1 MSPTPFPVKRP
12 EDAHCLVFQIAMAHW
27 PALICT
33 IALIFAMGP
42 GKLLGSSLPYPDE
55 IQNPHIV
62 SSQLQFGS
70 FGAEPGALNES
81 FGICVSAAGDIYI
94 ADTFNHRVQVFN
106 KAGKPLCTW
115 GEAGSAPGQF
125 VAPRAIAVSSKG
137 EVFVADTG
145 NDRIQV
151 FDKLGTLLRRWG
163 SFGDQAGEFKEPSG
177 IAVDANR
184 VYVVDQANERLQVFN
199 LDGTPIL
206 ELGKYG
212 DRPGEFNQPSD
223 VTVDGEANFYVA
235 DSFNDRIQMF
245 DPLGRPLRSWGSSG
259 SHNGLLA
266 TPTGL
271 SYGDGKIYVADSVN
285 HRIQVFDPEGG
296 FLFQWGRHPYPAHA
310 GSGMLHY
317 PSRIAVAPKDDFAV
331 VLEPSEYRCQSFG
344 TQTVQ
349 RAENVNGFVWWQQ
362 PEGLHF
368 GACIQC
374 KGPLVTIS
382 EPDTQSVLVFD
393 DSAESPKLITKLGG
407 HGKEPG
413 QLIFPSGI
421 EIGQDS
427 SEIYVAD
434 SGNYRLEEF
443 ALQRSSSTGSFLTK
457 VSSFVRAMDFRK
469 MGRFD
474 GEPKFGAI
482 VKPGAIKRDSQGN
495 TFIADPNNAR
505 IVVLDK
511 EMNLIRSWGG
521 WGDKEGQFKMPSDLA
536 FSGDEKIL
544 YVTDPY
550 NFRVQAFDKDGAFLF
565 GWGSP
570 GTEPGQFL
578 YPSSVCVGTDGSVF
592 VSDSAANRIDKFD
605 QRGRAIKQWGAWG
618 TAAGEFYMPGGIG
631 QDEKGRIIVV
641 DLGNDRVEMFSPD
654 GEFIRMFAV
663 GELPHT
669 TAHTHGSQ
677 AELMRARSDQSER
690 MARLGSPPAAGM
702 SFLSNAGAYEVKYL
716 AAPTPIPLNERFDLQ
731 FSLRERSGQTVK
743 PGTTVQVDAG
753 MPEHHHGMNLK
764 PTVKVNSDGTYTAS
778 GLLFHMP
785 GLWQIY
791 FDISRQGATER
802 AQSDV
807 TLD

>member
-1 MSPTPFPVKRP
+1 MSPSPCPAKRP
-12 EDAHCLVFQIAMAHW
+12 EKVGCVVLHTAPVHLF
-27 PALICT
+27 PLIWA
-33 IALIFAMGP
+33 IALTFAMGSNQ
-42 GKLLGSSLPYPDE
+42 LFGSSPPYPDE

-62 SSQLQFGS
+62 SSQLQFGT
-70 FGAEPGALNES
+70 FGAEPGELNEPL
-81 FGICVSAAGDIYI
+81 GVCVSAAGDIYV

-106 KAGKPLCTW
+106 KAGEPLCTW

-125 VAPRAIAVSSKG
+125 VAPRAIAVSLKG

-151 FDKLGTLLRRWG
+151 FDRLGTLLRQWG
-163 SFGDQAGEFKEPSG
+163 SFGDKVGEFKEPSG

-184 VYVVDQANERLQVFN
+184 VYVVDQANERLQVFDLN
-199 LDGTPIL
+199 GKPMFQ
-206 ELGKYG
+206 LGNYG
-212 DRPGEFNQPSD
+212 DRPGEFNHPSD
-223 VTVDGEANFYVA
+223 VTVDGDANFYVA
-235 DSFNDRIQMF
+235 DSYNDRIQVF

-271 SYGDGKIYVADSVN
+271 SYCDGKIYVADSVN
-285 HRIQVFDPEGG
+285 HRIQVFDPEGS
-296 FLFQWGRHPYPAHA
+296 FLFQWGRHPFPAHA
-310 GSGMLHY
+310 ANGMLHY
-317 PSRIAVAPKDDFAV
+317 PSRIAVAPKSDFAV

-344 TQTVQ
+344 TETVL
-349 RAENVNGFVWWQQ
+349 RAESVNAYVWWQQ

-368 GACIQC
+368 GSRIQSR
-374 KGPLVTIS
+374 GPLVTIS

-393 DSAESPKLITKLGG
+393 DSVEPPKLITKLGG

-413 QLIFPSGI
+413 QFIFPSGI
-421 EIGQDS
+421 EIEQDS
-427 SEIYVAD
+427 NEIYVAD
-434 SGNYRLEEF
+434 SGNYRLQEF
-443 ALQRSSSTGSFLTK
+443 ALQRNPSTGSFLTK
-457 VSSFVRAMDFRK
+457 MSSFVRAMDFRK
-469 MGRFD
+469 LVRTD
-474 GEPKFGAI
+474 GEPRFGAI
-482 VKPGAIKRDSQGN
+482 VRPSAIKRDSQGN
-495 TFIADPNNAR
+495 TYMADPKNAR
-505 IVVLDK
+505 IIVLDK
-511 EMNLIRSWGG
+511 EMNLVRSWGE

-536 FSGDEKIL
+536 FNREENIL

-550 NFRVQAFDKDGAFLF
+550 NFRVQAFDKNGTFLF

-605 QRGRAIKQWGAWG
+605 QHGRPVKQWGAWG
-618 TAAGEFYMPGGIG
+618 TAAGEFYMPGGIV

-641 DLGNDRVEMFSPD
+641 DLGNDRVEMFSQD
-654 GEFIRMFAV
+654 GDFVRMFAV
-663 GELPHT
+663 GEVPHT

-677 AELMRARSDQSER
+677 AELMQARSDQSVR
-690 MARLGSPPAAGM
+690 MARVASPPVAGM
-702 SFLSNAGAYEVKYL
+702 SFLSNSGAYEVKYL
-716 AAPTPIPLNERFDLQ
+716 AVPTPIPMNQPFDFQ
-731 FSLRERSGQTVK
+731 FSLRDRNGQIME
-743 PGTTVQVDAG
+743 PETTVQVDAG

-791 FDISRQGATER
+791 FDISRRGETER